1 MKPENVRV
9 RNWEKWQTYRRDRGQ
24 PPWIKVHRA
33 LMRDPNWVTLTDAQ
47 RGQLVAL
54 WIIAAD
60 RDGELPNCG
69 KLLRKLCYMENEP
82 DLELFTELGFIEPWR
97 QRDANVTPTWR
108 QGDAPEAEA
117 EAEAEAETKAEQPRE
132 AREFSTSVEVGG
144 PDGSDMPHPG
154 SRMAASELVHLWASH
169 IQPTPTQADRARQK
183 PAAMRIT
190 THYSKDEIVAAL
202 VGMTALFPHAPP
214 PRGKSEPW
222 DLHDL
227 SRKFAK
233 ARAKALDHPE
243 IRAQNFNHAF
253 MEAAS

>member
-1 MKPENVRV
+1 MSQGTIRV

-33 LMRDPNWVTLTDAQ
+33 LMRDPNWVRLSDAE

-60 RDGELPNCG
+60 RDGELPDCG
-69 KLLRKLCYMENEP
+69 KLLRKLCYMEGEP
-82 DLELFTELGFIEPWR
+82 DLQLFEQLGFLE
-97 QRDANVTPTWR
+97 RDANMTPTWR
-108 QGDAPEAEA
+108 QGDAPEAET
-117 EAEAEAETKAEQPRE
+117 EAEAETEVEAEQPRE
-132 AREFSTSVEVGG
+132 AREFSTSEETIG
-144 PDGSDMPHPG
+144 PDGSDLPHPG
-154 SRMAASELVHLWASH
+154 SRMSATELVHLWASH

-190 THYSKDEIVAAL
+190 THYSRDEVVQAL

-214 PRGKSEPW
+214 PKGKSEPW

-233 ARAKALDHPE
+233 ARAKAMDHPGLK
-243 IRAQNFNHAF
+243 AQRFEDQF
-253 MEAAS
+253 LEAAS